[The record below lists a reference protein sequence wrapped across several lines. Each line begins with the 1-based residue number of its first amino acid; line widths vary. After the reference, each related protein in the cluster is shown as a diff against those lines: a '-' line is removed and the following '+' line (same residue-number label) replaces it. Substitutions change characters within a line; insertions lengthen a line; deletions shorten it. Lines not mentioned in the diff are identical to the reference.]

1 VLTVPVPFAI
11 NFQLLGGAWM
21 MQIFPVAAMGLY
33 TRWFNP
39 AALLA
44 GWGCGI
50 VCTTVMAID
59 TGFKSTFAL
68 GGNGLVGYIGFYGLA
83 LNLAVAAGLT
93 LLFNA
98 TGTAPGVDRTVP
110 ADYA

>member
-1 VLTVPVPFAI
+1 
-11 NFQLLGGAWM
+11 
-21 MQIFPVAAMGLY
+21 
-33 TRWFNP
+33 
-39 AALLA
+39 
-44 GWGCGI
+44 
-50 VCTTVMAID
+50 MAID

>member
-1 VLTVPVPFAI
+1 
-11 NFQLLGGAWM
+11 
-21 MQIFPVAAMGLY
+21 MGLY

-39 AALLA
+39 GALLA

-50 VCTTVMAID
+50 VCTTVMAVE